1 MDLALFGRVLHRF
14 RVLIAV
20 GIVVALGLA
29 FLTVA
34 RVGFDGSTPR
44 VELRKKP
51 SYRVEATLLV
61 TEPSFPWGSAAQP
74 PSGDPT
80 RLTALTNVYIGLANS
95 DAVRELMS
103 NKPGASGTIAATP
116 SYAVLPR
123 AYAGFS
129 SPTQLPIIVLASVGK
144 SRTIATATA
153 WGWIHAFRD
162 YIRRQQAGAGIA
174 PSDRIIVQTLKSPGR
189 AERVNGPS
197 PTVPIVVILGVMLAV
212 IGLAFLLEN
221 LRPRPHLE
229 VAEADSQR
237 GPVPVRRSA

>member
-20 GIVVALGLA
+20 GVVVALGLA

-95 DAVRELMS
+95 DAVRELMR
-103 NKPGASGTIAATP
+103 KEPGASGTIAATP
-116 SYAVLPR
+116 SYAVLPP
-123 AYAGFS
+123 AFAGFS
-129 SPTQLPIIVLASVGK
+129 SPTQLPIIRLASVGK
-144 SRTIATATA
+144 SRTIATTTA

-162 YIRRQQAGAGIA
+162 YIRRQQAGARIA
-174 PSDRIIVQTLKSPGR
+174 PATGSS
-189 AERVNGPS
+189 S
-197 PTVPIVVILGVMLAV
+197 
-212 IGLAFLLEN
+212 
-221 LRPRPHLE
+221 
-229 VAEADSQR
+229 
-237 GPVPVRRSA
+237 RR